1 MNGNRVE
8 IRFRNAQF
16 LVLFNRILAFMI
28 AAIVLRF
35 KRKHSN
41 RRSIVSS
48 IKINHSS
55 SIETNHRSLPPYYL
69 YVFCSLSNIMSSWCQ
84 YEALKYVSFPAQ
96 VLSKGCKMIPTMLM
110 NSLMIGKK
118 QKREEWFFALM
129 ISFGMTIFLLNEKR
143 QTSSDLIGKF
153 YHQFDPNLEQFQY
166 SFLSGV
172 IILILYLTFDSF
184 TSNWQQ
190 SLFDQYHSL
199 TSFDM
204 MFAVNLFSVLFT
216 SISLM
221 KQHDFW
227 PILSILVENPVL
239 LRDCIILSICS
250 AAGQLFIFYTIS
262 KFGAIIFT
270 LIMTLRQ
277 ALAILLSCLI
287 YSHQISSLGFVGIL
301 IIFGSLLTKYY
312 QKFRMKKQPKSK
324 SNQNVL

>member
-1 MNGNRVE
+1 MTQTYQFRYSYLESHIEQLSDNLIKITSTDLMNGNRVE

-55 SIETNHRSLPPYYL
+55 PIETNHRSLPPYYL

-129 ISFGMTIFLLNEKR
+129 ISFGMTIFLLNEKVKHHR
-143 QTSSDLIGKF
+143 
-153 YHQFDPNLEQFQY
+153 
-166 SFLSGV
+166 
-172 IILILYLTFDSF
+172 
-184 TSNWQQ
+184 
-190 SLFDQYHSL
+190 
-199 TSFDM
+199 
-204 MFAVNLFSVLFT
+204 
-216 SISLM
+216 
-221 KQHDFW
+221 
-227 PILSILVENPVL
+227 ILSEKFITNLIPIWSNFNIVFYPV
-239 LRDCIILSICS
+239 
-250 AAGQLFIFYTIS
+250 
-262 KFGAIIFT
+262 
-270 LIMTLRQ
+270 
-277 ALAILLSCLI
+277 
-287 YSHQISSLGFVGIL
+287 
-301 IIFGSLLTKYY
+301 
-312 QKFRMKKQPKSK
+312 
-324 SNQNVL
+324 